1 MMTIKEYNEIFY
13 RVGVYHDST
22 PIWTQQ
28 PLPPGIRK
36 EIRG

>member
-28 PLPPGIRK
+28 TLTTRNQKGD
-36 EIRG
+36 